1 MHLKIMDNINA
12 ITGNILDACLKIHNE
27 LGPGLFESVYEQVL
41 FYELNKRSLSV
52 QKQKP
57 IPVIY
62 DDIKFEDGFRADLI
76 VNGLVIVEIKSV
88 DLLSPVHYK
97 QLHTYLK
104 LSNIRDGVLVNFN
117 VNLIKDGFHRIF
129 NNHLKG

>member
-1 MHLKIMDNINA
+1 MDNVNA

-41 FYELNKRSLSV
+41 FYELNKRSLLV

-62 DDIKFEDGFRADLI
+62 DSIKFEDGFRADLI

-97 QLHTYLK
+97 QLRTYLK
-104 LSNIRDGVLVNFN
+104 LSNIKDGILVNFN
-117 VNLIKDGFHRIF
+117 VNLLKDGFHRIF

>member
-1 MHLKIMDNINA
+1 MDNINA

>member
-1 MHLKIMDNINA
+1 MENNVNV
-12 ITGNILDACLKIHNE
+12 ITGNILDACIKIHNE

-41 FYELNKRSLSV
+41 FYELNKRGLSV

-62 DDIKFEDGFRADLI
+62 DEIMFEDGFRADLV
-76 VNGLVIVEIKSV
+76 VNGLAIVEIKSV

-97 QLHTYLK
+97 QVRTYLK
-104 LSNIRDGVLVNFN
+104 LSNIKDGILVNFN
-117 VNLIKDGFHRIF
+117 VNLLKDGFHRIF
-129 NNHLKG
+129 NNHLK